1 MGPPIEDV
9 FMGPLVSQVHLEKVR
24 SYVEIARKDGARILC
39 GESVDELSLPAPYQ
53 KVFFLKYIYLFSFL
67 RNCTFKFT

>member
-53 KVFFLKYIYLFSFL
+53 KVFFS
-67 RNCTFKFT
+67 